1 MPHLAPIVIPSG
13 QSVVGQSL
21 QFHAYSLRVDN
32 LTNQWLQEESSLAW
46 IPPYSLGTCLRL
58 YGTAVAIILNRA
70 PTGQPQLAPIVGEY
84 TSGFFSD
91 EYRTEVAGA
100 PVRQF
105 TLVQAVSDLTQG
117 PQPALPPV
125 GVDRLYADS
134 SGNIHH
140 LHSNGTDL
148 TLVDPSNA
156 GTLLYPT
163 FDPHY
168 QALVNATALGGELHG
183 TVSNAVINN
192 GAITSAKIN
201 PNVLD
206 LRPQAFYASD
216 HHADRGDGTGAYFAG
231 SSGTHF
237 LYWNA
242 SVWTLSDP
250 LNVTGTI
257 IAQGGDVRA
266 RSGNVYFGANDQSLL
281 QMWNPGELRLSS
293 SPGNLYLLG
302 ALGCTVINASA
313 AVNCVNLV
321 LNYSGYAIQ
330 NPGTNDSIYW
340 DRSTLLQ
347 FSSTGTQFQFYSPT
361 HGWYWNFT
369 LTSNNRIQMGGTHYT
384 FSNCGGVE
392 CASTGAWM
400 QWPNGSYI
408 SGNAGYVQGSRRALK
423 QSIATLS
430 DSDLLARVADAR
442 LPVSSYIWPDDER
455 RNIGFIADDIALV
468 LPEAVVRDDNGE
480 PSGYNAQELTAM
492 LWGAVRA
499 LNGRVDQLV
508 NAA

>member
-13 QSVVGQSL
+13 ESVVGQSL

-70 PTGQPQLAPIVGEY
+70 PSGQPQLAPIVGEY

-105 TLVQAVSDLTQG
+105 TLVQSVSDLTQG

-201 PNVLD
+201 PNTLD
-206 LRPQAFYASD
+206 LRPQIV
-216 HHADRGDGTGAYFAG
+216 HAGDIYTDRGDASGFIFFGSAASRYCGFDGNGYVMPAAGLTVGSYVIAGSYLQAPVHYCPDTSSYFTGTGGHILSRSAVLEIQTTGGTFGQIWTGGITFDYSGTNTGTGYASGTGIQFAAG
-231 SSGTHF
+231 SGEGITSQR
-237 LYWNA
+237 
-242 SVWTLSDP
+242 
-250 LNVTGTI
+250 
-257 IAQGGDVRA
+257 QGG
-266 RSGNVYFGANDQSLL
+266 GPNQFGIDF
-281 QMWNPGELRLSS
+281 W
-293 SPGNLYLLG
+293 
-302 ALGCTVINASA
+302 TASNRR
-313 AVNCVNLV
+313 V
-321 LNYSGYAIQ
+321 AIQ
-330 NPGTNDSIYW
+330 NGGSLVIYAGIAMSANGTA
-340 DRSTLLQ
+340 
-347 FSSTGTQFQFYSPT
+347 
-361 HGWYWNFT
+361 
-369 LTSNNRIQMGGTHYT
+369 MG
-384 FSNCGGVE
+384 
-392 CASTGAWM
+392 
-400 QWPNGSYI
+400 WPNGSYI

-442 LPVSSYIWPDDER
+442 LPVSSYLWPDDER